1 MQDATSQHYRA
12 FREEVRRFIEDNL
25 TDEMREAGRLQTGF
39 PDVEQSIA
47 WQKVRH
53 QRGWAAPSWP
63 KEYGGP
69 GGDEIQQSIFREEA
83 CKAMRPPSTCKA

>member
-39 PDVEQSIA
+39 PDVKQSIA

-69 GGDEIQQSIFREEA
+69 GWDEIQQSIFREEA

>member
-53 QRGWAAPSWP
+53 QRG
-63 KEYGGP
+63 
-69 GGDEIQQSIFREEA
+69 
-83 CKAMRPPSTCKA
+83 